1 MAPNRTRAP
10 ESDQLDRAD
19 TATRILDVA
28 ERLVQLRGF
37 NGFSYADVAA
47 ELHITKASLHYHFP
61 GKAELGRA
69 LIERYAERFSAALE
83 AIDQQETDPVA
94 KIHAYAAIYGDVLS
108 KRRMCL
114 CGMLAAG
121 YDTLDEPMQQAVIA
135 FFDANEEWLTRVLQE
150 GQESGTI
157 KLNGPAPEAAQ
168 LIVSGLEGA
177 MLIARPYDDV
187 ERFHLAATRLLTG
200 LVSKS

>member
-1 MAPNRTRAP
+1 MAPNQTRDPA
-10 ESDQLDRAD
+10 SDQLDRAD

-28 ERLVQLRGF
+28 ERLVQLRGL

-61 GKAELGRA
+61 GKAELGCA

-121 YDTLDEPMQQAVIA
+121 YDRSTNRCNKPSSLSLMQM
-135 FFDANEEWLTRVLQE
+135 R
-150 GQESGTI
+150 SGSPGFS
-157 KLNGPAPEAAQ
+157 KRARSPAG
-168 LIVSGLEGA
+168 SG
-177 MLIARPYDDV
+177 
-187 ERFHLAATRLLTG
+187 
-200 LVSKS
+200 